1 MKCGLV
7 SSARCAH
14 QICTQISVVHDSGY
28 LHLATLQLD
37 GHGLPNLVRH
47 PKAAA
52 RQTARQ
58 FLAELEK
65 VPRSLS
71 AALAVLRRGV
81 GKNEQHYGC
90 VAIQSAMRAT
100 ICR

>member
-1 MKCGLV
+1 MHGLF
-7 SSARCAH
+7 RH
-14 QICTQISVVHDSGY
+14 QELG
-28 LHLATLQLD
+28 QLD
-37 GHGLPNLVRH
+37 GHGLPNLFRH

-90 VAIQSAMRAT
+90 VAIQSAMRAP